1 MMMMYDY
8 DDDDNDD
15 DLINDYAAFT
25 WSLLNYHLI
34 TIFII
39 VIIIIMNT
47 KTGDTAVYLLFAFA
61 RLSSILR
68 KAVDVRSI
76 DLTKLLD
83 VDNNY
88 LTLGKR
94 KNYCL
99 LWLMMIMMIDSGN
112 NRDHDMMTSMVNGDN
127 DENENDDK

>member
-1 MMMMYDY
+1 MMYDY

-39 VIIIIMNT
+39 IIIIMNT

-88 LTLGKR
+88 LTLGKSY
-94 KNYCL
+94 KYFL
-99 LWLMMIMMIDSGN
+99 LWLMMIMM
-112 NRDHDMMTSMVNGDN
+112 N
-127 DENENDDK
+127 DKWWW

>member
-1 MMMMYDY
+1 
-8 DDDDNDD
+8 
-15 DLINDYAAFT
+15 
-25 WSLLNYHLI
+25 
-34 TIFII
+34 
-39 VIIIIMNT
+39 MNT

-83 VDNNY
+83 DVDNNY

-94 KNYCL
+94 KKYL
-99 LWLMMIMMIDSGN
+99 LL
-112 NRDHDMMTSMVNGDN
+112 
-127 DENENDDK
+127 

>member
-1 MMMMYDY
+1 
-8 DDDDNDD
+8 
-15 DLINDYAAFT
+15 
-25 WSLLNYHLI
+25 
-34 TIFII
+34 
-39 VIIIIMNT
+39 MNT

-88 LTLGKR
+88 LSLGER
-94 KNYCL
+94 NEYYL
-99 LWLMMIMMIDSGN
+99 LWLMMIMININGDDYYVGRWLIVVIIVIM
-112 NRDHDMMTSMVNGDN
+112 MMTSMVNGDN
-127 DENENDDK
+127 ENDDK